1 MQAVGIRGDA
11 YLMLSAME
19 FLTLIVI
26 SFDFTYLI
34 LSSLFRYITENVCFG
49 WELDDAWL
57 INRPCCDP

>member
-26 SFDFTYLI
+26 SFDFTY
-34 LSSLFRYITENVCFG
+34 
-49 WELDDAWL
+49 
-57 INRPCCDP
+57 